1 MATKLDNI
9 TGQYHSYVE
18 DQVLTH
24 HQLNETIDYFSDQ
37 DRLSRV
43 FLTGTGVA
51 CGFGISITPTNNAIT
66 ITQGTG
72 ITTDGDL
79 IKLQKKAPDALSL
92 LVKQKLFTVD
102 FASITYRS
110 FKPFTEDKA
119 NYSHFKNTPTTIIS
133 LFELL
138 PEKPAE
144 TPPEAGEQLLTAF
157 PDLANIRNYVVLLY
171 LESYPKEATLC
182 SQIDCSNQ
190 GGEEVFNLRVLITT
204 RTNADII
211 IVKDNLYK
219 KYNYFNSYKALP
231 ELGVKK
237 VIPTF
242 NTIQTT
248 AQIKQ
253 LFNAV
258 VSDNIFKTTLK
269 NSITTILTSLG
280 YSTQA
285 ASINTGIT
293 NILNILPASI
303 PIDIH
308 YRYDLLKDIVDTY
321 KELKDLFIQLSA
333 ECNPPLGSF
342 PKHLLLGLIEDVES
356 YKSYRHQFY
365 KSPILDNQNKTF
377 KNFDTLIQ
385 RLLLMTQKYGLVPT
399 ANNVK
404 ITPSKATGKLGH
416 KSIPYYYTVDNPFIN
431 SWDFER
437 SNIFIPKA
445 NFSYHSLNLLS
456 FDYIQSPLKYT
467 LDDYDFYRVEG
478 YLNDS
483 VDDVKNNLTTQKTVN
498 GLDFDF
504 LIMDIIENKDD
515 LKTLINNNPA
525 FEHKAGVKKGG
536 TLLLLKEG
544 NVFIADFAVDY
555 KVANEDSLSC
565 CTIVECMYPW
575 ISSLKYINNLA
586 RSLKGTQS
594 RVRAMPTHYVLNI
607 RRYSINGVNLI
618 TNPVTLRI
626 PLNDDVFLRRL
637 HVVMERINQRF
648 PTGLVF
654 DFIEEQKKLK
664 ITKLEKDN
672 FVFEVQDI
680 TLSTAS
686 PVYTLTQSGMTRNN
700 RTYMAKGITCTV
712 VNAYQEDIYKKLQSN
727 YAPIN
732 KDDDD
737 FGRFDEDWR
746 KWESLRRRLI
756 NHPVT
761 SPYQRFIT
769 LITHFNNIPT
779 NTPGIFVRQELNQIA
794 SAIRGASIAFRNLE
808 VSVGGDWTNGNW
820 VNSTMMNHY
829 AQNLNDTNDDVALFV
844 RLRQKLHN
852 ENGISKYIIHIN
864 NPTNINLSALA
875 PIFEQYA
882 NKAEFYLQKPTNA
895 LLVVIPATI
904 GISPA

>member
-24 HQLNETIDYFSDQ
+24 YQLNETIDYFSDQ

-110 FKPFTEDKA
+110 YKPFTEDKA
-119 NYSHFKNTPTTIIS
+119 NYSHFKINPTTMVT

-204 RTNADII
+204 KTNADII
-211 IVKDNLYK
+211 IAKDNLFK
-219 KYNYFNSYKALP
+219 KYDYFEQYKLLP

-237 VIPTF
+237 VIPKF
-242 NTIQTT
+242 NTVLSS

-258 VSDNIFKTTLK
+258 VSDNAFKTILK
-269 NSITTILTSLG
+269 NSITIILTKLG
-280 YSTQA
+280 YTTQA
-285 ASINTGIT
+285 ATINTNIT
-293 NILNILPASI
+293 TLFNILPASI
-303 PIDIH
+303 PSDIH
-308 YRYDLLKDIVDTY
+308 YRYDLLKDIVSTY

-342 PKHLLLGLIEDVES
+342 PKHLMLGMIEDVEP
-356 YKSYRHQFY
+356 YKSYRHKFY
-365 KSPILDNQNKTF
+365 KAPLLDNQNKTF
-377 KNFDTLIQ
+377 RNFDSLIQ
-385 RLLLMTQKYGLVPT
+385 RLLSMTQKYGVVAA

-404 ITPSKATGKLGH
+404 ITPSKATGKLGN
-416 KSIPYYYTVDNPFIN
+416 KSIPYYYNVDNPFIN
-431 SWDFER
+431 TWDFER
-437 SNIFIPKA
+437 SNIFISKA
-445 NFSYHSLNLLS
+445 NFSYHSLNLLNN
-456 FDYIQSPLKYT
+456 DYIQFPFKYA
-467 LDDYDFYRVEG
+467 LDDYDFFRVEG

-483 VDDVKNNLTTQKTVN
+483 VDDVKNNLTLQKTVN

-504 LIMDIIENKDD
+504 QIMDIIENKDD
-515 LKTLINNNPA
+515 LKTLLNNNPS
-525 FEHKAGVKKGG
+525 FEHKAGVQKGG

-544 NVFIADFAVDY
+544 TNFIADFAVDY
-555 KVANEDSLSC
+555 KVATEDSLSC

-607 RRYSINGVNLI
+607 RKYSINGVNLI
-618 TNPVTLRI
+618 TNPVTIRV
-626 PLNDDVFLRRL
+626 PLNDEVFLRRL
-637 HVVMERINQRF
+637 HVVMEKINQRF

-664 ITKLEKDN
+664 ITKLEKDI

-680 TLSTAS
+680 TLSTSS
-686 PVYTLTQSGMTRNN
+686 PVYALTQSGITRNN
-700 RTYMAKGITCTV
+700 RNYLAKGITCSI

-737 FGRFDEDWR
+737 YGRFDEDWR
-746 KWESLRRRLI
+746 KWEILRRKLI
-756 NHPVT
+756 TNPIT
-761 SPYQRFIT
+761 APYQRFIT
-769 LITHFNNIPT
+769 QISHFNDIPT
-779 NTPGIFVRQELNQIA
+779 NSPNTFVRQELNQIA
-794 SAIRGASIAFRNLE
+794 NAIRTASTAFRTLE
-808 VSVGGDWTNGNW
+808 ISIGGDWTNGNW

-829 AQNLNDTNDDVALFV
+829 AQHLNDTNDDIALFV
-844 RLRQKLHN
+844 RLRKKLHN

-864 NPTNINLSALA
+864 NPTNMNLA
-875 PIFEQYA
+875 PLTNIFNSFA
-882 NKAEFYLQKPTNA
+882 NKAEFYLQKPANG
-895 LLVVIPATI
+895 LFVVIPGSI
-904 GISPA
+904 GVSPA